1 MAGRI
6 RAHVFV
12 FGTVQ
17 GVYYRAST
25 RDAARDRNVDSWVKN
40 RDDGRVEAVFEGEE
54 NAVEGMVERCHTGSD
69 AASVDG
75 FTGIDRSYI
84 RSPVLGDHVSRDG
97 IDSRRRNRRSDRVE
111 RRRSGATVRW
121 WSCCQRSTTDTMYSI
136 CFVAVN
142 EADAALYVAGGRFSV
157 PVI

>member
-12 FGTVQ
+12 SGTVQ

-54 NAVEGMVERCHTGSD
+54 NAVEGMVEWCHTGSD
-69 AASVDG
+69 AASVE
-75 FTGIDRSYI
+75 
-84 RSPVLGDHVSRDG
+84 
-97 IDSRRRNRRSDRVE
+97 RVE
-111 RRRSGATVRW
+111 VEYSDPEAESGFEIR
-121 WSCCQRSTTDTMYSI
+121 Q
-136 CFVAVN
+136 
-142 EADAALYVAGGRFSV
+142 
-157 PVI
+157 

>member
-1 MAGRI
+1 MADRI

-54 NAVEGMVERCHTGSD
+54 NAVEGMVEWCHTGSD
-69 AASVDG
+69 AASVE
-75 FTGIDRSYI
+75 
-84 RSPVLGDHVSRDG
+84 
-97 IDSRRRNRRSDRVE
+97 RVE
-111 RRRSGATVRW
+111 VEYSDPEAESGFEIR
-121 WSCCQRSTTDTMYSI
+121 Q
-136 CFVAVN
+136 
-142 EADAALYVAGGRFSV
+142 
-157 PVI
+157 